1 MWIRKQNGT
10 MENINF
16 DNYPQNKDK
25 LYTLIYKLTNKQ
37 LYNYEKQKQ
46 ETQDKIMWLLKEL
59 SL

>member
-1 MWIRKQNGT
+1 MWIRKKDGT
-10 MENINF
+10 MENIDFNS
-16 DNYPQNKDK
+16 YPQAKDK

-46 ETQDKIMWLLKEL
+46 ETQEKMLWLLKEL